1 MGRITKASA
10 SKSTATKSKSTLAS
24 YFQIGGLTPPTKTNS
39 NSNYSNHNN
48 HNNHGNYSNSNNS
61 RSNIK
66 NNNMQPSNDHLKS
79 LPLPLTLASYFRI
92 NKGTKSVSSIAEIL
106 PPGLTSTSSSSRTR
120 NDLIGGSGEFFK
132 FDKIFLF
139 VLDLYVF
146 FYYYF
151 LNII

>member
-48 HNNHGNYSNSNNS
+48 HNNHSNYSK
-61 RSNIK
+61 SNIK

-79 LPLPLTLASYFRI
+79 LPLPLPSSSSSSSSRACQIPSSSSTTLASYFRI

-120 NDLIGGSGEFFK
+120 NDLIGGSG
-132 FDKIFLF
+132 LG
-139 VLDLYVF
+139 LR
-146 FYYYF
+146 
-151 LNII
+151 